1 MDINRKY
8 SDLKKFGITDEED
21 ILTKARNHY
30 EKMPRK
36 KRAMIFNSLII
47 ERYFNFQEMKE
58 VSLKVLVHLSIL
70 FMSYPEKNNGFKFKG
85 PNLTIEKKDIL

>member
-1 MDINRKY
+1 MDINRNY

-47 ERYFNFQEMKE
+47 ERYFQFSRNERSVTKGFGTSFNFIH
-58 VSLKVLVHLSIL
+58 VLSR
-70 FMSYPEKNNGFKFKG
+70 
-85 PNLTIEKKDIL
+85 KK